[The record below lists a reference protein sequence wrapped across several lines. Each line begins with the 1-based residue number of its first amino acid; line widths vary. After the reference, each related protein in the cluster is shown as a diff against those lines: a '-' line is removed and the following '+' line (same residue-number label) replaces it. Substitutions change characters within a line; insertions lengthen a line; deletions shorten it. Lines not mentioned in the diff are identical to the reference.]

1 MLASEHADT
10 LYRVWRHRRT
20 DPEALRQFQVRK
32 LRVLLAHCR
41 ARVAV
46 YREHWST
53 SDLVPSD
60 VATPRDIEALPTIGK
75 NDLRSRP
82 VREALAEGVDV
93 RRLVHHTTSGSSGQ
107 PFTIYRLPREEH
119 LLGLFRWRASAE
131 AGVRAFDRIARFS
144 QLPLDEVRRGWPGR
158 IRQALGIRR
167 EQQYDGLA
175 PAQAMLENLQR
186 YRPDVVCGYPSTLRH
201 VAASAP
207 RSALWRAQPR
217 LVLSGGEVLDA
228 ASRRTI
234 EQAFGA
240 PLVDFYGA
248 HEFNLLA
255 SQCPE
260 EDAYHV
266 CDDNV
271 IVEILGDDGKAV
283 QPGEVGEV
291 VATALHS
298 YTQPF
303 VRYRTG
309 DLAVR
314 GQEVCRCGR
323 PFSTL
328 RAVQGRAADYLR
340 LPGGRCVHPYAITG
354 HLAEREAEW
363 VAQHQIVQ
371 TGVGRIQLNIQP
383 RRPPQS
389 EDLGRLRRWA
399 GGILGADVEFDLSIV
414 DSFPPHRSGKFRPYL
429 SLIQEAVR

>member
-1 MLASEHADT
+1 MLAREHADT
-10 LYRVWRHRRT
+10 LYRVWRYRRT
-20 DPEALRQFQVRK
+20 DQEALRQFQTRK

-46 YREHWST
+46 YREHWSR
-53 SDLVPSD
+53 SDLAPSA

-75 NDLRSRP
+75 DDLRSRP
-82 VREALAEGVDV
+82 VEETLAEGVDL
-93 RRLVHHTTSGSSGQ
+93 RRLVRHTTSGSSGK

-119 LLGLFRWRASAE
+119 LLNLFRWRASTE

-167 EQQYDGLA
+167 EQQWDGLA
-175 PAQAMLENLQR
+175 PAHAMLENLRR
-186 YRPDVVCGYPSTLRH
+186 YRPDVVSGYPSTLRH

-207 RSALWRAQPR
+207 TSALRRTRPH
-217 LVLSGGEVLDA
+217 LVLSGGEVLDE

-260 EDAYHV
+260 GDAYHI

-271 IVEILGDDGKAV
+271 IVEILGDDGRAV
-283 QPGEVGEV
+283 EPGEVGEV

-314 GQEVCRCGR
+314 GPEVCPCGQ

-328 RAVQGRAADYLR
+328 RAIQGRAADYLR

-354 HLAEREAEW
+354 HLAEREAGW

-371 TGVGRIQLNIQP
+371 TEVGRIQLKIQTRRSP
-383 RRPPQS
+383 RS
-389 EDLGRLRRWA
+389 EDLERLRRWV
-399 GGILGADVEFDLSIV
+399 GGILGADVQFDLSIV
-414 DSFPPHRSGKFRPYL
+414 DSFPPHPSGKFRPYV
-429 SLIQEAVR
+429 SLLQEDVR